1 MPWERAM
8 GFWAEI
14 FNKYALGTVAIIS
27 MVVGPYMQWR
37 IAKRQTELQAAI
49 AARQVADNIA
59 GRRQKWI
66 DELRADVAE
75 ILTIEAR
82 LVDLQVNEPGPDAP
96 EQLTKEY
103 IDKYVAGT
111 DRGHE
116 LAQRIWLRLNR
127 NEAPHQQLRAALE
140 RVEEVGGTFRRGSS
154 PHESADWKEVR
165 RRAAEITQDIL
176 KAEWERVKKG
186 EI

>member
-1 MPWERAM
+1 M
-8 GFWAEI
+8 GVWADI

-27 MVVGPYMQWR
+27 MIVGPYLQWR

-49 AARQVADNIA
+49 AARQVADSIA

-66 DELRADVAE
+66 DELRSDVAE

-82 LVDLQVNEPGPDAP
+82 LVDLQINQLAPNELA
-96 EQLTKEY
+96 ELTKEFE
-103 IDKYVAGT
+103 DKYVAAT
-111 DRGHE
+111 DRGQE

-127 NEAPHQQLRAALE
+127 NEAIHQQLRAALM
-140 RVEEVGGTFRRGSS
+140 RVEEVGSTFGRGGK
-154 PHESADWKEVR
+154 PHESAEWKEVR